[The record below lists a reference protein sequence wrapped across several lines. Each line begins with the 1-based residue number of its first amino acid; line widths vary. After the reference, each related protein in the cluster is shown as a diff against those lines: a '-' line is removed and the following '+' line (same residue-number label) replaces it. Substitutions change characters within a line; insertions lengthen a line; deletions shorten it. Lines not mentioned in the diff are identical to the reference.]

1 MNTQTTQNPINNTN
15 PNFLTGLGHGFLSL
29 FSLGD
34 VYDVNGDLNK
44 ASSDASQNI
53 QNTINK
59 MSLACFK
66 SENEANKQLW
76 TYIQQHDDSINETIN
91 YYNLLS
97 NNNIFEQNLFIK
109 ILAVLIFV
117 IIFFMLIK

>member
-66 SENEANKQLW
+66 SENEKNQSKNSQLSEIYL
-76 TYIQQHDDSINETIN
+76 TTGKFIQ
-91 YYNLLS
+91 
-97 NNNIFEQNLFIK
+97 K
-109 ILAVLIFV
+109 V
-117 IIFFMLIK
+117 